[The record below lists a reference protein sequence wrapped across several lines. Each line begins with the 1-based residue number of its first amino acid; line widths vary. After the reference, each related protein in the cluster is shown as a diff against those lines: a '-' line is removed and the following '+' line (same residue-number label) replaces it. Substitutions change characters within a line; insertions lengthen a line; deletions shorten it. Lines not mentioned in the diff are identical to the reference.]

1 VSLSFFNTL
10 CKLKGK
16 AVWEDFESQAL
27 SDGFLCPVGIDEAGR
42 GPLAGPV
49 IAAAVYI
56 PKSCLIEGIA
66 DSKELTPKK
75 RRAVYEMLLKSKEI
89 DYGIGVSSP
98 QLIDRINI
106 LQATFE
112 AMKEAVRK
120 LKHKPDFLLI
130 DGNLGPL
137 IEIQKKCIVKGD
149 ARVRSIAAA
158 SIIAKE
164 YRDDLMTELHLLY
177 PQYNFAK
184 HKGYPTKEHMTALK
198 NYGPSEVHRRS
209 FSPVKELI

>member
-1 VSLSFFNTL
+1 M
-10 CKLKGK
+10 
-16 AVWEDFESQAL
+16 WEEFESQAL
-27 SDGFLCPVGIDEAGR
+27 SAGFSYPVGIDEAGR

-56 PKSCLIEGIA
+56 PKSCQIAGIA

-75 RRAVYEMLLKSKEI
+75 RRAVYEMLLASRDI
-89 DYGIGVSSP
+89 DFGIGVSSP
-98 QLIDRINI
+98 QEIDRINI

-112 AMKEAVRK
+112 AMKEAILK
-120 LKHKPDFLLI
+120 LKHKPDYLLI

-149 ARVRSIAAA
+149 SRVRSIAAA

-164 YRDDLMTELHLLY
+164 YRDDLMAELHLLY

-198 NYGPSEVHRRS
+198 KYGPSEVHRRS
-209 FSPVKELI
+209 FAPVRELL